1 MSSAATFAKA
11 WETAWN
17 AHDLDAVLALFADG
31 VVFTSPLARGLAGHS
46 DGIVRGKAAL
56 RAYWAAGLA
65 QLPDLRFE
73 VTSVSEGIDLLAI
86 GFRNERGVERL
97 EILKFADG
105 LVVEGHGTHVVTLPE
120 PVDKA

>member
-31 VVFTSPLARGLAGHS
+31 VVFTSPLARGLARHS

-97 EILKFADG
+97 EILKFAAG
-105 LVVEGHGTHVVTLPE
+105 LVVEGHAAHAVTLPD